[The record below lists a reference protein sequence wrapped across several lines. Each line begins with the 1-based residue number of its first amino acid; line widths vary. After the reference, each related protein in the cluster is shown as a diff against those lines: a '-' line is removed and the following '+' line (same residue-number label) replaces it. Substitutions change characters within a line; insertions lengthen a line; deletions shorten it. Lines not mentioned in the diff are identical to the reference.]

1 MIYLVTTQQE
11 LFDNDEYVI
20 ISAEESLEMMKN
32 WKVIQLDS
40 ETGGRDAHLC
50 DVKCVQFGNDAYDAR
65 IVVDAS
71 VIDIRIYKDILERTL
86 CILQN
91 GKFDLKFLFN
101 YGIILRKI
109 YDTMIVEQL
118 LHLGW
123 PSGQIGYSLADIA
136 YRRFGIHIDK
146 SIRGEI
152 IWRGLDTAVIK
163 YAAGDVTYLEKI
175 MQSQIED
182 LRRQGL
188 LTASHIECNAI
199 ASIAY
204 FEWCGIHL
212 DEVRWREK
220 MAIDQRN
227 LEESIKALNTFVT
240 SNPQYRRFTYVDT
253 QGDLFSGFDL
263 EPRCTIQWSSSQ
275 QVTEFAKFLGFDTK
289 VQDKETG
296 EDKDSV
302 MEKHLKK
309 QKGINDEFLKLYF
322 GKGDPDDPD
331 YYPGYNGSFKVVT
344 SFGQGHIN
352 AINPK
357 TQRIHTVYKQLG
369 AASGRMSCGSQQ
381 PNTDLASYKHIPAKD
396 CTYPN
401 MQQLPHDELT
411 RSCFT
416 APEGYEWCSCDYS
429 AIESRLGA
437 DIYNEKSMLDEF
449 LHGSGDMHS
458 LCAYMVYKNEIP
470 RNTPIKDIKK
480 KYKHLRTAVKPIEFS
495 QQFGGS
501 EYAIQ
506 NSMGC
511 SIEEAREFK
520 EAYDS
525 GFPGIADFKRKG
537 SEFVRKNGY
546 ILMCKYSG
554 HKMYWWDHKQW
565 LQRQQ
570 SFTPEF
576 WEDYRLHHKG
586 TNDSVARMVSSHFKA
601 ASKYDRMALNAPTQ
615 GSGCVIIKMAVTDFF
630 NWVVDNGYFGKIE
643 FAAIVHDE
651 INIIYPKELHNIVP
665 QKLKECMEKAASLIC
680 KKLPIPADA
689 AVGDHWIH

>member
-253 QGDLFSGFDL
+253 QGDLFSGSKNKFVN
-263 EPRCTIQWSSSQ
+263 SS
-275 QVTEFAKFLGFDTK
+275 K
-289 VQDKETG
+289 
-296 EDKDSV
+296 
-302 MEKHLKK
+302 
-309 QKGINDEFLKLYF
+309 
-322 GKGDPDDPD
+322 
-331 YYPGYNGSFKVVT
+331 
-344 SFGQGHIN
+344 
-352 AINPK
+352 
-357 TQRIHTVYKQLG
+357 
-369 AASGRMSCGSQQ
+369 
-381 PNTDLASYKHIPAKD
+381 
-396 CTYPN
+396 
-401 MQQLPHDELT
+401 
-411 RSCFT
+411 
-416 APEGYEWCSCDYS
+416 
-429 AIESRLGA
+429 
-437 DIYNEKSMLDEF
+437 
-449 LHGSGDMHS
+449 
-458 LCAYMVYKNEIP
+458 
-470 RNTPIKDIKK
+470 
-480 KYKHLRTAVKPIEFS
+480 
-495 QQFGGS
+495 
-501 EYAIQ
+501 
-506 NSMGC
+506 
-511 SIEEAREFK
+511 
-520 EAYDS
+520 
-525 GFPGIADFKRKG
+525 
-537 SEFVRKNGY
+537 
-546 ILMCKYSG
+546 
-554 HKMYWWDHKQW
+554 
-565 LQRQQ
+565 
-570 SFTPEF
+570 
-576 WEDYRLHHKG
+576 
-586 TNDSVARMVSSHFKA
+586 
-601 ASKYDRMALNAPTQ
+601 
-615 GSGCVIIKMAVTDFF
+615 
-630 NWVVDNGYFGKIE
+630 
-643 FAAIVHDE
+643 
-651 INIIYPKELHNIVP
+651 
-665 QKLKECMEKAASLIC
+665 
-680 KKLPIPADA
+680 
-689 AVGDHWIH
+689 